1 MYCTWHIDCVIRYT
15 YKTHVIVELL
25 QCTNTI
31 VYLQFNLRDV
41 LLYLVFTLFSPP
53 KNLTPM

>member
-1 MYCTWHIDCVIRYT
+1 MYCTWYIDCAIHYT
-15 YKTHVIVELL
+15 YKKRVIVELL

-53 KNLTPM
+53 KSLTPM

>member
-1 MYCTWHIDCVIRYT
+1 MYCTWHIDCVIHCT